1 MRNLSKIRKPGSSGF
16 SLVEMLITVAIL
28 IIIMAAVFQQIN
40 KTQKRY
46 RAEESKLD
54 MTQGTREFM
63 DQMVRDLR
71 QSGYPNVKMFDG
83 ANLAPAIMNPSTS
96 DSRNAVGL
104 VAFSDKD
111 VWFEGDVDGDGDV
124 DSVRYTFLAG
134 PGNTCPCQLRRAQV
148 QKANATPPTGQ
159 NIAASYTTALD
170 GLINSSDANGGNS
183 LPLAGT
189 MYFKGGSVST
199 DVYFG
204 NYKTVPV
211 FRAFNAAGQEVF
223 GPLSFTQ
230 LDYDNRPQT
239 GIYTIKTITINL
251 NVMANNSGSDLQ
263 NNMRPVSALTAS
275 VRIVN

>member
-1 MRNLSKIRKPGSSGF
+1 
-16 SLVEMLITVAIL
+16 MLITVAIL

-54 MTQGTREFM
+54 MAQGSREFM

-71 QSGYPNVKMFDG
+71 QAGYPNTKMYDG
-83 ANLAPAIMNPSTS
+83 ANLATPIMNPATS
-96 DSRNAVGL
+96 DERNAVGL
-104 VAFSDKD
+104 VAFTDKD

-148 QKANATPPTGQ
+148 QKVNATPPNGQ
-159 NIAASYTTALD
+159 NVAASYTTALD
-170 GLINSSDANGGNS
+170 GLINSSDANGGGS
-183 LPLAGT
+183 LPLGGT

-211 FRAFNAAGQEVF
+211 FRAFNAQGVEVF
-223 GPLSFTQ
+223 GPLSFNQ
-230 LDYDNRPQT
+230 NDYDNKLNLYSIR
-239 GIYTIKTITINL
+239 TITINL
-251 NVMANNSGSDLQ
+251 NVMSNNNGSDLQ

-275 VRIVN
+275 VRVVN